1 VNLDVTNYCS
11 DSLHSSNTGES
22 WEYNGTVHQ
31 LFIDYE
37 KAYDLVRR
45 EVVYNILTEFCI
57 PMNLVMLIKIHLNE
71 AYINVRV
78 GKDLMHFIFR
88 IV

>member
-1 VNLDVTNYCS
+1 VDFNVADQLLIHTPQA
-11 DSLHSSNTGES
+11 LEEK

-88 IV
+88 MV